1 MRVRRDEIDG
11 LLELTFSSKAQE
23 RARAVQQLCPCR
35 VRRNEPRVWE
45 RVIEMTGDPDAKVRS
60 HVLHVL
66 ADGSPR
72 ELESEVVAA
81 IEGMMHDPD
90 VKLRRRVRKLISQ
103 YRRSGNINV
112 L

>member
-1 MRVRRDEIDG
+1 
-11 LLELTFSSKAQE
+11 
-23 RARAVQQLCPCR
+23 
-35 VRRNEPRVWE
+35 
-45 RVIEMTGDPDAKVRS
+45 MTGDPDAKVRS